1 MWFPL
6 GIYSILHLLTLFLPA
21 MGGISPCMSVTWQQP
36 VRIVLTDK
44 WGNLRTM
51 WSISTYIQ
59 ILPLSSKSH
68 NQCKNLLYTWMP
80 NMQQKYHWKWDTLK
94 KCSLGCE
101 FICSVPM
108 ISISCASCMG
118 KGWKRE
124 LLNRVEN
131 NSNVLM
137 YSTAVYPNYIYIRTV
152 SSSLLVRFGTF
163 HSFLASLG
171 RNRVYSG
178 YCSAHKLV

>member
-1 MWFPL
+1 MLLAVHTVKIDHCAGAPHKHNISWL
-6 GIYSILHLLTLFLPA
+6 GFHLALTQRFTSKQISEEICVQCEVLQVIKILQLSFKSINLYNAGTFSAVCTTL
-21 MGGISPCMSVTWQQP
+21 
-36 VRIVLTDK
+36 
-44 WGNLRTM
+44 
-51 WSISTYIQ
+51 SI
-59 ILPLSSKSH
+59 
-68 NQCKNLLYTWMP
+68 TWMP
-80 NMQQKYHWKWDTLK
+80 NMQRKYHWKWDTLK

-137 YSTAVYPNYIYIRTV
+137 YSTAVYPNYIYLRTV
-152 SSSLLVRFGTF
+152 SSSLLFSLV
-163 HSFLASLG
+163 HSIPS
-171 RNRVYSG
+171 
-178 YCSAHKLV
+178 